1 MVGRKTFGVLALATL
16 LVLVFAS
23 AVLAINKRCDTIPC
37 NGTSNKDKLSERQG
51 NGVADRINGRGGNDT
66 LLADRYGNDRD
77 LVNGGSGNDVIHV
90 DDGDTKDKVNG
101 GSGDYD
107 TCYVDSV
114 SEVVGTTCEDMRI
127 KGGGKRE
134 KERAIRRF
142 T

>member
-1 MVGRKTFGVLALATL
+1 MAGRKMLVALALALL

-23 AVLAINKRCDTIPC
+23 AAAAARLGEQR
-37 NGTSNKDKLSERQG
+37 GF
-51 NGVADRINGRGGNDT
+51 DRINGGGGRDIIH
-66 LLADRYGNDRD
+66 ADRYGNDRD

-114 SEVVGTTCEDMRI
+114 SEVVGKTCEDMHI

>member
-1 MVGRKTFGVLALATL
+1 MVGRKTFVTLALATL

-23 AVLAINKRCDTIPC
+23 AATAARLGEQRGPDH
-37 NGTSNKDKLSERQG
+37 
-51 NGVADRINGRGGNDT
+51 INGGGGRDIIH
-66 LLADRYGNDRD
+66 ADKYGNDRD
-77 LVNGGSGNDVIHV
+77 IVNGGAGNDVIHV